1 MFRIK
6 SGLKQAAR
14 KLQIAGVLA
23 VTLMGMSTMALAPK
37 VAAAAP
43 SFGGPFNCDAN
54 SVMWCGA
61 KNTTTIKDNYDH
73 GDGHN
78 SAASIQH
85 IYSAFGI
92 SSSDINSIGTTAVA
106 GSVTKS
112 GDVYVGSTLVATNA
126 WSAGREDIA
135 GSTKYTVDGTT
146 FYERIPKYSFLSN
159 SISAYVVMQ
168 NGQFKFALLS
178 ACGNPI
184 KATPKVNKSELACT
198 ALLTTPVTLDSN
210 GDQVVTFTGKAS
222 ATNAT
227 ISKYLFNLG
236 SGHGTQTINTSA
248 TSATTTK
255 QTYAPGTYDI
265 TVAVSGVAKGVNT
278 TAPETATCTT
288 KLTVNQ
294 KPAPTCTAPNGQKYP
309 QGSPNCNTCQYN
321 NELSATSAQ
330 CVPPKTPTPPT
341 TPTATVLPNTG
352 AGNVIGLFLGAS
364 IFGGLGYSYFAKRRL
379 SRR

>member
-1 MFRIK
+1 MLSIK
-6 SGLKQAAR
+6 SGLKQAIH

-23 VTLMGMSTMALAPK
+23 VALMGMSTMALAPK
-37 VAAAAP
+37 VAAAP
-43 SFGGPFNCDAN
+43 SFGGTFNCDAN
-54 SVMWCGA
+54 AVMWCGA
-61 KNTTTIKDNYDH
+61 KDTNVIQSDYNH

-78 SAASIQH
+78 SSSTIQE
-85 IYSAFGI
+85 IYAQFGI
-92 SSSDINSIGTTAVA
+92 NSSDINAIGTTAVA

-112 GDVYVGSTLVATNA
+112 GDVYVGNTLVATDA
-126 WSAGREDIA
+126 WTAGRENIT
-135 GSTKYTVDGTT
+135 GSTKVTLKNGFT
-146 FYERIPKYSFLSN
+146 FYERQPKVSFLNN
-159 SISAYVVMQ
+159 SLTAYVVMQ

-198 ALLTTPVTLDSN
+198 ALLTTPVTLESN
-210 GDQVVTFTGKAS
+210 GDQVVTFTGKAA

-236 SGHGTQTINTSA
+236 SGHGTQTINTSV
-248 TSATTTK
+248 TSATTAK

-288 KLTVNQ
+288 KLTVTQ
-294 KPAPTCTAPNGQKYP
+294 KPTPTCTAPNGQKYP
-309 QGSPNCNTCQYN
+309 QGSPNCDTCQYN
-321 NELSATSAQ
+321 NEIAANSAQ
-330 CVPPKTPTPPT
+330 CVPPKTPTPPS

-364 IFGGLGYSYFAKRRL
+364 IFGGLGYSYFTKRRL